1 MPDCLLRCLPRS
13 RSVLA
18 VIAAAV
24 AWALVTYS
32 PAVAAA
38 DGAAPAPAGS
48 AHHAPIVSPDVPLTF
63 MTAAGGGEQPQVV
76 LTTPRWSILL
86 QWYKQIITDA
96 DGPWTR
102 KLFRRPASGGALEQ
116 IWEQSDGKDLDKA
129 TAPHVWLAYDDG
141 AVLFSQG
148 TKLTYV
154 AKPGASKSW
163 VAQIDGVDCLPA
175 YADAAG
181 IALCPWDYNHGGA
194 FYYVPGERDAFDLD
208 HRIKLTGA
216 VDLRYPEP
224 LVKRCGDVLVW
235 LDWPS
240 FAEPGATNYRLSL
253 FDLRTSKTW
262 TKELSVPGNVRLE
275 RFDGHTIQV
284 SGQRYDAATG
294 EKK

>member
-1 MPDCLLRCLPRS
+1 MPHRPLSCLAGS
-13 RSVLA
+13 RLALVLMA
-18 VIAAAV
+18 ALTPLAMVGQSPAIAA
-24 AWALVTYS
+24 
-32 PAVAAA
+32 
-38 DGAAPAPAGS
+38 GAAPAAQ
-48 AHHAPIVSPDVPLTF
+48 HAPIISPDVPLDF
-63 MTAAGGGEQPQVV
+63 MTGASGGAEPQVV
-76 LTTPRWSILL
+76 LTSPRWTILL

-116 IWEQSDGKDLDKA
+116 IWEQPHGKDLDGA

-148 TKLTYV
+148 TQLSYV
-154 AKPGASKSW
+154 AKPGACKSW
-163 VAQIDGVDCLPA
+163 VVKLDGVDCLPA
-175 YADAAG
+175 YADLAG

-216 VDLRYPEP
+216 ENLRYPEP
-224 LVKRCGDVLVW
+224 LVKRYGDALVR

-240 FAEPGATNYRLSL
+240 FAVPGATQYRLSL
-253 FDLRTSKTW
+253 FDLKTGKTW
-262 TKELSVPGNVRLE
+262 SKDLDVPGNVKLE
-275 RFDGHTIQV
+275 HFDGRTVQV

-294 EKK
+294 NKK